1 VVHCR
6 VRSDHPCADG
16 VTSAANR
23 TGRAHDAGWGLD
35 AEAIPSMRAETLP
48 TARTELALCSISE
61 TGFRHAPSLAVPG
74 GAVY

>member
-1 VVHCR
+1 
-6 VRSDHPCADG
+6 
-16 VTSAANR
+16 
-23 TGRAHDAGWGLD
+23 
-35 AEAIPSMRAETLP
+35 MRAETLP